1 MSQFVSRLLAV
12 LTIVSMLSACTFYE
26 SRQVAFR
33 PPEQYANVQVVAGA
47 SVASEAFGDPAKARN
62 VFGFDIRGAGLMPV
76 QLVIDNRGSAA
87 LELVPDQTFLVDS
100 SGGYWNLLDRRT
112 AYQRVEK
119 SSEFGTIAKGAGR
132 SSVLGAATGALVG
145 LAVGVLGRGNV
156 AEDIG
161 RGAVVGAAGGAIA
174 GGVNA
179 GTSGEAGRQI
189 ARDLANKELVN
200 RVIDP
205 GTMGH
210 GFLFFP
216 GEAPDGG
223 QLKVLFRNVDTGTTY
238 QVQLIL

>member
-1 MSQFVSRLLAV
+1 MYSLIKKLISLAV
-12 LTIVSMLSACTFYE
+12 IVTLLSSCSVYE
-26 SRQVAFR
+26 SRQVSFR
-33 PPEQYANVQVVAGA
+33 PPGQYANNQIVAGA
-47 SVASEAFGDPAKARN
+47 SIAAEAYGESAGAHE

-76 QLVIDNRGSAA
+76 QVVIENRGNSR

-132 SSVLGAATGALVG
+132 SAFLGAAAGAIVG

-161 RGAVVGAAGGAIA
+161 RGAAVGAAGGAVI
-174 GGVNA
+174 GGTQA
-179 GTSGEAGRQI
+179 GTSGDTGRQI

-205 GTMGH
+205 GTLAH

-216 GEAPDGG
+216 GEAPDSG
-223 QLKVLFRNVDTGTTY
+223 QLKLQLEDVDTAALY
-238 QVQLIL
+238 QVTLIL